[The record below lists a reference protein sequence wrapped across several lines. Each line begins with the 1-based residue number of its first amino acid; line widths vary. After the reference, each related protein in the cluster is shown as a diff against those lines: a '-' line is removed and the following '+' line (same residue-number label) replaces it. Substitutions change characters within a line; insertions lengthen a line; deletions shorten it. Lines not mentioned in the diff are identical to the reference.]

1 MTRAP
6 LSAVEESVYHFLLDH
21 LAEHT
26 FQPSVRDIGRQCR
39 IASTK
44 SVTDVLASLEAK
56 GYIERAPGR
65 SRGVKLIGY
74 AGLAGVMPVPVVRVA
89 AGQPA
94 LVTTSYLSLDRA
106 LVPSAECYLVT
117 VTDDDAR
124 ALGTRSGDLA
134 LVHPVARSRE
144 GEAVVVRI
152 GDRAVVRMMM
162 RRGQAVV
169 LLAGEGAEPL
179 ELGPQDD
186 YAVLGVL
193 AGVIRPPTMPLAD
206 ADSEA

>member
-6 LSAVEESVYHFLLDH
+6 LSAIEESVYHFLLDH

-26 FQPSVRDIGRQCR
+26 FQPSVRDIGRHCG

-44 SVTDVLASLEAK
+44 SVTDVLASLESK
-56 GYIERAPGR
+56 GYIEREPGR

-74 AGLAGVMPVPVVRVA
+74 AGLAGVMPVPVVRID

-94 LVTTSYLSLDRA
+94 PVTTSYLSLDRA

-117 VTDDDAR
+117 ITDDAR
-124 ALGTRSGDLA
+124 ALGTRAGDFA

-152 GDRAVVRMMM
+152 GDRAVVRTMV

-169 LLAGEGAEPL
+169 LHAGDGADPL

-193 AGVIRPPTMPLAD
+193 AGVIRPPSEPVAG
-206 ADSEA
+206 SEA

>member
-26 FQPSVRDIGRQCR
+26 FQPSVRDIGRHCR

-56 GYIERAPGR
+56 GYIEREPGR

-74 AGLAGVMPVPVVRVA
+74 AGVAGVMPVPVVHVA

-94 LVTTSYLSLDRA
+94 PVTESHLALDRA

-117 VTDDDAR
+117 VTEDDSR
-124 ALGTRSGDLA
+124 ELGAQAGDLA

-144 GEAVVVRI
+144 GELVVVRL
-152 GDRAVVRMMM
+152 GDRAVVRTMA
-162 RRGQAVV
+162 RRGQALV
-169 LLAGEGAEPL
+169 LRAGNGTEAL

-193 AGVIRPPTMPLAD
+193 AGVIRPPSKPVAD
-206 ADSEA
+206 ASSET